1 MIDRIV
7 HPTVL
12 GGGVLMSRSKHWSYG
27 CAWRGTINFYCRRS
41 CRLELDVRQALRVHH
56 RAPSAF
62 IGHRIHEKL
71 LIGPV
76 NDLD

>member
-7 HPTVL
+7 HPTVF
-12 GGGVLMSRSKHWSYG
+12 GGGVFMSRSKHW
-27 CAWRGTINFYCRRS
+27 RGTIDLDCRRS

-56 RAPSAF
+56 RAPSIF

-71 LIGPV
+71 LIGPI